1 MKLFCKFIV
10 DLLDCIENDK
20 KQFEF
25 LFVQHSTKVSLCKKS
40 DRSLKGKV
48 KSIYYFV

>member
-20 KQFEF
+20 KQFMSF
-25 LFVQHSTKVSLCKKS
+25 SLYSTAQKSVYSKKVIE
-40 DRSLKGKV
+40 V
-48 KSIYYFV
+48 